1 MSERALSPVA
11 LGALGQAMRWLPAAV
26 VFTALLVMAEAW
38 VAGGGAPMTLPRPS
52 GVLALLW
59 REHSS
64 LLHQLGTTVLTAGL
78 GFVLALLLA
87 LAIGFTVYAWPRTET
102 PVLTAGAVLSSVPM
116 IAIAPILSVWLG
128 LSIGTRVLITVV
140 ICVFPLLVSV
150 VQGLRE
156 HKATEQ
162 ELFTVLAA
170 SPWQRFRLLAL
181 PSAVPLLFVGLKIA
195 APLAVLGALIGE
207 WNGAETGLGVVM
219 LNAMFGL
226 QVQRLW
232 ATVLIACAV
241 SSLAYAYI
249 CLLEKVAGFDRSSPE
264 AA

>member
-1 MSERALSPVA
+1 
-11 LGALGQAMRWLPAAV
+11 MRSARGLLPLAV
-26 VFTALLVMAEAW
+26 FALLLAVAEAW
-38 VAGGGAPMTLPRPS
+38 VAGGRAPVTIPRPS
-52 GVLALLW
+52 EVLRLLGREHAALLG
-59 REHSS
+59 
-64 LLHQLGTTVLTAGL
+64 QLGITVLTAGL

-87 LAIGFTVYAWPRTET
+87 LGIGLAVYAAPRSEG
-102 PVLTAGAVLSSVPM
+102 PVLTAGAVLSSIPM

-128 LSIGTRVLITVV
+128 LSVGTRVLITVV
-140 ICVFPLLVSV
+140 ICVFPMLVSV
-150 VQGLRE
+150 VQGLRDIR
-156 HKATEQ
+156 AGEQ

-170 SPWQRFRLLAL
+170 SRWQRFRLLAL
-181 PSAVPLLFVGLKIA
+181 PSAVPLLFVGLKIS

-241 SSLAYAYI
+241 STLAYAYI
-249 CLLEKVAGFDRSSPE
+249 CLVERVAAYDRVSATPSP
-264 AA
+264 

>member
-1 MSERALSPVA
+1 MPEAAV
-11 LGALGQAMRWLPAAV
+11 RWLLPIAV
-26 VFTALLVMAEAW
+26 FAALLAGAEAW
-38 VAGGGAPMTLPRPS
+38 VAGGSAPMTIPRPS
-52 GVLALLW
+52 GVLQLLW
-59 REHSS
+59 AEHAT
-64 LLHQLGTTVLTAGL
+64 LLGQLGVTVLTAGY
-78 GFVLALLLA
+78 GFLLA
-87 LAIGFTVYAWPRTET
+87 LGLALAVGFAVYAAPRAEA
-102 PVLTAGAVLSSVPM
+102 PVLTVGAVLSSIPM

-128 LSIGTRVLITVV
+128 LTIGTRVLITTV

-156 HKATEQ
+156 SKAAEQ

-181 PSAVPLLFVGLKIA
+181 PSAVPLLFVGLKIS

-232 ATVLIACAV
+232 ATVLVACIV

-249 CLLEKVAGFDRSSPE
+249 CLMERVAGFDRTSAPQTS
-264 AA
+264 

>member
-1 MSERALSPVA
+1 MNFNTNMRSA
-11 LGALGQAMRWLPAAV
+11 RWLLPLAV
-26 VFTALLVMAEAW
+26 FAALLAGAEAW
-38 VAGGGAPMTLPRPS
+38 VAHGGAPMTLPRPS
-52 GVLALLW
+52 DVLRLLW
-59 REHSS
+59 AEH
-64 LLHQLGTTVLTAGL
+64 AY
-78 GFVLALLLA
+78 GFLLA
-87 LAIGFTVYAWPRTET
+87 LAIALAVGFAVYAMPRSEG
-102 PVLTAGAVLSSVPM
+102 PVLTVGAVLSSIPM

-128 LSIGTRVLITVV
+128 LTLGTRVLITVV
-140 ICVFPLLVSV
+140 ICVFPMLVSV

-156 HKATEQ
+156 SKPAEQ

-181 PSAVPLLFVGLKIA
+181 PSAVPLLIVGLKIS

-249 CLLEKVAGFDRSSPE
+249 CLVERVAGYDRALPPE
-264 AA
+264 AS

>member
-1 MSERALSPVA
+1 MPDLRSLLPLAVFAVLLAGAQWGLS
-11 LGALGQAMRWLPAAV
+11 QA
-26 VFTALLVMAEAW
+26 
-38 VAGGGAPMTLPRPS
+38 GAPATLPRPS
-52 GVLALLW
+52 DVLALLYN
-59 REHSS
+59 EHAV
-64 LLHQLGTTVLTAGL
+64 LLAQLGTTVLTAGWGL
-78 GFVLALLLA
+78 LLALLLA
-87 LAIGFTVYAWPRTET
+87 LGVGFAVYAAPLSEA

-128 LSIGTRVLITVV
+128 LSLGTRVLITVV
-140 ICVFPLLVSV
+140 ICFFPLLVSV

-156 HKATEQ
+156 SKAGEQ

-170 SPWQRFRLLAL
+170 SRWQRFRLLAL
-181 PSAVPLLFVGLKIA
+181 PSAVPLLFVGLKIS

-249 CLLEKVAGFDRSSPE
+249 CLLERVAGYDR
-264 AA
+264 AATRQTT

>member
-1 MSERALSPVA
+1 MPDVRGRLALRALLPVA
-11 LGALGQAMRWLPAAV
+11 VFAAV
-26 VFTALLVMAEAW
+26 LAGAEAW
-38 VAGGGAPMTLPRPS
+38 VAAGRAPMTIPRPS
-52 GVLALLW
+52 AVLALLW
-59 REHSS
+59 AEHAT
-64 LLHQLGTTVLTAGL
+64 LLNQLGITVLTAGL
-78 GFVLALLLA
+78 GFTLALLLA
-87 LAIGFTVYAWPRTET
+87 LTVGFAVYAWPRAET
-102 PVLTAGAVLSSVPM
+102 PVLTSGAVLSSIPM

-140 ICVFPLLVSV
+140 ICLFPLLVSV

-156 HKATEQ
+156 SKATEQ

-170 SPWQRFRLLAL
+170 SPMQRFRLLAL

-232 ATVLIACAV
+232 ATVLVACAV

-249 CLLEKVAGFDRSSPE
+249 CLMERVAGFDRSTPG

>member
-1 MSERALSPVA
+1 MSDARL
-11 LGALGQAMRWLPAAV
+11 AMRWLLPAAV
-26 VFTALLVMAEAW
+26 FAMLVIAAEAW
-38 VAGGGAPMTLPRPS
+38 VAAGAAPMTIPRPS
-52 GVLALLW
+52 AVLALLW
-59 REHSS
+59 REHASM
-64 LLHQLGTTVLTAGL
+64 LNQLGITVLTAGL
-78 GFVLALLLA
+78 GFTLALLLA
-87 LAIGFTVYAWPRTET
+87 LAVGFTVYAWPRSET

-140 ICVFPLLVSV
+140 ICLFPLLVSV

-156 HKATEQ
+156 HKVSEQ

-170 SPWQRFRLLAL
+170 SPLQRFRLLAL

-249 CLLEKVAGFDRSSPE
+249 CLLEKVAGFDRTRPE
-264 AA
+264 GA

>member
-1 MSERALSPVA
+1 MSKA
-11 LGALGQAMRWLPAAV
+11 RWLLPLM
-26 VFTALLVMAEAW
+26 VFAALLAAAEAW
-38 VAGGGAPMTLPRPS
+38 VAAGAAPMTLPRPS
-52 GVLALLW
+52 TVLQLLW
-59 REHSS
+59 REHAS
-64 LLHQLGTTVLTAGL
+64 LLSQLGVTLLTAGY
-78 GFVLALLLA
+78 GFVLAGLLA
-87 LAIGFTVYAWPRTET
+87 LAVGFAVYAAPRSEGA
-102 PVLTAGAVLSSVPM
+102 VLTVGAVLSSVPM

-128 LSIGTRVLITVV
+128 LTLGTRVLITVV
-140 ICVFPLLVSV
+140 ICLFPMLVAI
-150 VQGLRE
+150 VQGLHE
-156 HKATEQ
+156 HKAAEQ

-181 PSAVPLLFVGLKIA
+181 PSSVPMLFVGMKIS

-249 CLLEKVAGFDRSSPE
+249 CLVERVAGYDRAPVST
-264 AA
+264 

>member
-1 MSERALSPVA
+1 
-11 LGALGQAMRWLPAAV
+11 
-26 VFTALLVMAEAW
+26 VFAALLAGAEAW
-38 VAGGGAPMTLPRPS
+38 VAGGGAPMTIPRPS
-52 GVLALLW
+52 GVLQLLW
-59 REHSS
+59 AEHAT
-64 LLHQLGTTVLTAGL
+64 LLGQLGVTVLTAGY
-78 GFVLALLLA
+78 GFLLA
-87 LAIGFTVYAWPRTET
+87 LGLALAVGFAVYAWPRSEA
-102 PVLTAGAVLSSVPM
+102 PVLTVGAVLSSIPM

-128 LSIGTRVLITVV
+128 LTIGTRVLITTV
-140 ICVFPLLVSV
+140 ICVFPMLVSV

-156 HKATEQ
+156 TKAAEQ

-181 PSAVPLLFVGLKIA
+181 PSAVPLLFVGLKIS

-207 WNGAETGLGVVM
+207 WNGAETGLGVLM

-232 ATVLIACAV
+232 ATVLVACIV

-249 CLLEKVAGFDRSSPE
+249 CLMERVAGFDRTAAPQSS
-264 AA
+264 

>member
-1 MSERALSPVA
+1 MPERRATA
-11 LGALGQAMRWLPAAV
+11 AAGRWLLPLATLALVLV
-26 VFTALLVMAEAW
+26 VVEAW
-38 VAGGGAPMTLPRPS
+38 VRSGAAPSTLPRPS
-52 GVLALLW
+52 DVGRLLVQ
-59 REHSS
+59 EQAS
-64 LLHQLGTTVLTAGL
+64 LRGQLGVTAFVAGCGL
-78 GFVLALLLA
+78 FTA
-87 LAIGFTVYAWPRTET
+87 LAAALAVGFLAHALPRAEA
-102 PVLTAGAVLSSVPM
+102 PVLTVGAVLGSIPM

-128 LSIGTRVLITVV
+128 LGLGTRVLITAVV
-140 ICVFPLLVSV
+140 CFFPLLASV

-156 HKATEQ
+156 ARAAEQ
-162 ELFTVLAA
+162 ELFTVIAA

-232 ATVLIACAV
+232 ATVAIACAV
-241 SSLAYAYI
+241 SMLAYGYI
-249 CLLEKVAGFDRSSPE
+249 ALVERLAGYDRVAPAEGQ
-264 AA
+264 AT

>member
-1 MSERALSPVA
+1 MRSAR
-11 LGALGQAMRWLPAAV
+11 GARGLLPLAV
-26 VFTALLVMAEAW
+26 FAALLAAAEAW
-38 VAGGGAPMTLPRPS
+38 VAQGGAPMTLPRPS
-52 GVLALLW
+52 GVLRLLW
-59 REHSS
+59 SEHAV
-64 LLHQLGTTVLTAGL
+64 LLQQLGVTLLAAGWGL
-78 GFVLALLLA
+78 LLALLLA
-87 LAIGFTVYAWPRTET
+87 LAVGFAVYAVPRSEA
-102 PVLTAGAVLSSVPM
+102 PVLTAGAVLSSIPM

-128 LSIGTRVLITVV
+128 LGLGTRVLITLV

-156 HKATEQ
+156 SRAGEQ

-181 PSAVPLLFVGLKIA
+181 PSAVPLLFVGLKIS

-232 ATVLIACAV
+232 AKVLVACAV

-249 CLLEKVAGFDRSSPE
+249 CLVERVAGYDRASAPQ

>member
-1 MSERALSPVA
+1 MRERRFAGLASV
-11 LGALGQAMRWLPAAV
+11 RWTLPLAV
-26 VFTALLVMAEAW
+26 FAALLVGAEAW
-38 VAGGGAPMTLPRPS
+38 VASGNAPMTIPRPS
-52 GVLALLW
+52 AVAVLLW
-59 REHSS
+59 QEQAVLRR
-64 LLHQLGTTVLTAGL
+64 QLGVTLLTAGL
-78 GFVLALLLA
+78 GFLVALLVA
-87 LAIGFTVYAWPRTET
+87 LAVGLAVYALPRAET

-116 IAIAPILSVWLG
+116 IAIAPILSIWLG
-128 LSIGTRVLITVV
+128 LTTGTRVLITVV

-156 HKATEQ
+156 SKVSEQ
-162 ELFTVLAA
+162 ELFIVLAA
-170 SPWQRFRLLAL
+170 SPLQRFRLLAL
-181 PSAVPLLFVGLKIA
+181 PSAVPLLFVGLKIS

-249 CLLEKVAGFDRSSPE
+249 CLMERVAGYDRTLPQ
-264 AA
+264 

>member
-1 MSERALSPVA
+1 MSRASRHARRWLLPVA
-11 LGALGQAMRWLPAAV
+11 
-26 VFTALLVMAEAW
+26 VFAALLAAAEVW
-38 VAGGGAPMTLPRPS
+38 VASGGAPMTIPRPS
-52 GVLALLW
+52 GVLRLLGA
-59 REHSS
+59 EHAM
-64 LLHQLGTTVLTAGL
+64 LLQQLATTVLTAAY
-78 GFVLALLLA
+78 GFLIALMLALG
-87 LAIGFTVYAWPRTET
+87 IGFAVYAAPRSEG

-128 LSIGTRVLITVV
+128 LTLGTRVLITVV
-140 ICVFPLLVSV
+140 ICVFPMLVSV

-156 HKATEQ
+156 SKAGEQ

-170 SPWQRFRLLAL
+170 SRWQRFRLLAL
-181 PSAVPLLFVGLKIA
+181 PSAVPLLFVGLKIS

-207 WNGAETGLGVVM
+207 WNGAENGLGVVM

-241 SSLAYAYI
+241 SSLAYVYI
-249 CLLEKVAGFDRSSPE
+249 CLLERVAGYDRAPLPE